1 MNYLRG
7 FFSFYGRINRLQYA
21 MVMLIGYLG
30 PLAIFAL
37 TWPSLRAMGDLGV
50 FTGLANLIAGIWV
63 LFAAMAKRF
72 HDINKSGLSSLLICV
87 PVAGLFTPLV
97 LLFYPGDA
105 TDNRFGRPPLWFQNN
120 LR

>member
-21 MVMLIGYLG
+21 MVMLVGYLG
-30 PLAIFAL
+30 SLAIFAL

-50 FTGLANLIAGIWV
+50 FTGFANLIVSIWV

-72 HDINKSGLSSLLICV
+72 HDINKSGFSSLLIGV
-87 PVAGLFTPLV
+87 PIAGLFTPLA
-97 LLFYPGDA
+97 LLIYPGDA
-105 TDNRFGRPPLWFQNN
+105 ADNKFGRPPLWF
-120 LR
+120 

>member
-21 MVMLIGYLG
+21 IVMLIGYLG
-30 PLAIFAL
+30 SLAIFAL

-50 FTGLANLIAGIWV
+50 FTGLASLIVGIWV

-72 HDINKSGLSSLLICV
+72 HDINKSGLSSLLILL
-87 PVAGLFTPLV
+87 PVAGLFTPLA
-97 LLFYPGDA
+97 LLFYRGEA
-105 TDNRFGRPPLWFQNN
+105 TDNRFGRPPLWF
-120 LR
+120 